1 MVSIIAAQHFTEAIH
16 FAHEQT
22 QCSIAISSKL
32 NHFRLEE
39 RKDSQTSET
48 EGSLQGWEAPE
59 TYEIYRALSVIM

>member
-1 MVSIIAAQHFTEAIH
+1 MVSIIAAQCFTEGIH

-32 NHFRLEE
+32 NHFHLEE

-48 EGSLQGWEAPE
+48 KGSLQG
-59 TYEIYRALSVIM
+59 LGSS